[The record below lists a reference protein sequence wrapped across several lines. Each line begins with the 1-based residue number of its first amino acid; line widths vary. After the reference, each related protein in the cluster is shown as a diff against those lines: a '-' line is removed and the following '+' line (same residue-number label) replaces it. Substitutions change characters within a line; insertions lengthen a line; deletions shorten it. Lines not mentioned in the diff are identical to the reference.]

1 LQDFHTVVKLITDN
15 FWRCIIVNILLEK
28 ERTKKEGLIFKEPE
42 VDDGAEMFRIAKDSK
57 VLDMN
62 SSYCY
67 LMWSKFFNKTSII
80 AYEGEKAV
88 GFVSGFIQPE
98 SEDTLFIW
106 QIAINSDYRGR
117 GIATKLVTKL
127 LKQLKNEKIRFLE
140 ATVTRSNLASSNLF
154 KGIAE
159 KFNTKYDIKKCF
171 SKEHFPDE
179 SSEAEFTYRIG
190 PFQRLT

>member
-1 LQDFHTVVKLITDN
+1 M
-15 FWRCIIVNILLEK
+15 
-28 ERTKKEGLIFKEPE
+28 FK
-42 VDDGAEMFRIAKDSK
+42 IAKESK

-80 AYEGEKAV
+80 AYEGEEAV

-98 SEDTLFIW
+98 SKDTLFIW
-106 QIAINSDYRGR
+106 QIAINSDFRGR

-127 LKQLKNEKIRFLE
+127 LNQLKNEKIRFLE

-154 KGIAE
+154 KGIA
-159 KFNTKYDIKKCF
+159 KKYDTEYEIKKCF
-171 SKEHFPDE
+171 GKEDFPEE
-179 SSEAEFTYRIG
+179 SSETEFTYRIG
-190 PFQRLT
+190 PFQQLAKFK